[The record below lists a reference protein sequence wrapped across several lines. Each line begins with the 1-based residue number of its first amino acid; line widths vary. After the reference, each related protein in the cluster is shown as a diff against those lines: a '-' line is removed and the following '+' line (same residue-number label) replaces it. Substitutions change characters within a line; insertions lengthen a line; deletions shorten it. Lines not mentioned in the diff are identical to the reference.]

1 MASWFATEDP
11 DPRAESGERQ
21 SGGTDGD
28 FGGDIAGFGLNT
40 VRGGAADTIGRLICA
55 RPERTEAFEPAIR
68 HLSRD
73 PSLAV
78 RSMAAQVLV
87 AVLGTNSDFAVDQ
100 FSTLCDAPDQLLGTR
115 AVEDFVYYSVNT
127 HPSQIVPIIQ
137 RMRSADDV
145 KARMAGTRQACLAA
159 LSTDEYRTL
168 LKDCIEGP
176 EESRSEAAGILAR
189 NLTAASRKTECSAAL
204 IALFNDP
211 DLSVRMKA
219 SECFQFFKKD
229 ELRGAEELIMSFVD
243 STAFSTGCG
252 GLLYAVDRTTAPLP
266 RITLHVCER
275 SLVSGKVLC
284 GIR

>member
-1 MASWFATEDP
+1 
-11 DPRAESGERQ
+11 
-21 SGGTDGD
+21 
-28 FGGDIAGFGLNT
+28 
-40 VRGGAADTIGRLICA
+40 
-55 RPERTEAFEPAIR
+55 
-68 HLSRD
+68 
-73 PSLAV
+73 
-78 RSMAAQVLV
+78 MAAQVLV

-275 SLVSGKVLC
+275 YIASVGGDGFRMANSSVSSSEVAGNLIVRVYSQVGDEAFKSRCLDVIDRMSELEVL
-284 GIR
+284 GLHRALDSYER